1 MASGNRLK
9 ANLEGYMPQR
19 CMLALCFLS
28 KGLKNQCSQHL
39 DTRRWF
45 PHTASDST
53 SFWGE
58 EQGTCYQAKMWLVDR
73 EFPTSPEGSHAPW
86 EDKVYACLCN
96 KAKQMDTLEE
106 EKAAK
111 NITTGLTNTQSEI
124 SSPTPETSSPYGI
137 EAKAFWCRE
146 KYLRDFPS
154 NLSPCH
160 PCQLLLL

>member
-73 EFPTSPEGSHAPW
+73 EFPTTPEGSHAPW

-96 KAKQMDTLEE
+96 KAKQMETLEE

-111 NITTGLTNTQSEI
+111 NEHHHGADKYTQRNLFPDPWNLI
-124 SSPTPETSSPYGI
+124 SIWHWSKNILVQGEVPE
-137 EAKAFWCRE
+137 R
-146 KYLRDFPS
+146 
-154 NLSPCH
+154 LS
-160 PCQLLLL
+160 Q